1 MEWEII
7 VLTLVSPFEVQLEL
21 SQFVKKNRKQK
32 RLSVKSLAKKSG
44 VPDSTIR
51 KFENSGEISLRQFL
65 MLYGEIGKLSD
76 LQQLTKKAPTPN
88 SLDEV
93 INHA

>member
-1 MEWEII
+1 
-7 VLTLVSPFEVQLEL
+7 VSPFDVQLEL
-21 SQFVKKNRKQK
+21 SQFVKKNRKNK
-32 RLSVKSLAKKSG
+32 GISVKSLSKKSG

-51 KFENSGEISLRQFL
+51 KFEKTGEISLRQFL
-65 MLYGEIGKLSD
+65 ILYGEIGKLSD
-76 LQQLTKKAPTPN
+76 IQKLTQRANTPS

>member
-1 MEWEII
+1 
-7 VLTLVSPFEVQLEL
+7 VSPYEVQLEL
-21 SQFVKKNRKQK
+21 SQFVKKNRKNK
-32 RLSVKSLAKKSG
+32 GLSVKSLSEKSG

-51 KFENSGEISLRQFL
+51 KFENTGEISLRQFL
-65 MLYGEIGKLSD
+65 ILYSEIGKLSD
-76 LQQLTKKAPTPN
+76 LQQLTKIASTPS